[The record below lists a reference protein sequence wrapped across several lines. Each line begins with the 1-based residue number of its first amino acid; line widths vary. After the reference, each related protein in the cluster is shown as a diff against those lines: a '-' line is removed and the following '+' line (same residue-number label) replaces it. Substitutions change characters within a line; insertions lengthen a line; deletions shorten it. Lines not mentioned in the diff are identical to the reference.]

1 MSKAEDVRILSVV
14 HEGTE
19 YRCKE
24 TKYNCDGIVA
34 HRRSEWLACDGS
46 ELPSG
51 VAEPLWQQQE
61 RERQSREKRQN
72 RENRARLEALRQE
85 LWPASPLAR
94 AETEMSSI
102 RGPG

>member
-14 HEGTE
+14 HEGIE

-24 TKYNCDGIVA
+24 TKYNVDSPFERGIVTT
-34 HRRSEWLACDGS
+34 RRSEWLACDGS
-46 ELPSG
+46 ELPNG

-61 RERQSREKRQN
+61 RERQKRESRAQ
-72 RENRARLEALRQE
+72 LEALRQE

-94 AETEMSSI
+94 AEAEMSSI